1 MAVHCPLP
9 NQTSLPWA
17 LTQRI
22 LALALLV
29 LLTPLFALLFVIVK
43 TTTRG
48 SFLFKQ
54 ERPGLGGKPFQLLKI
69 RTMKVNSENTLSYG
83 FVVPRNCDDITPIG
97 KLLRDLK
104 IDELPQLWN
113 VVKGD
118 MELVGP
124 RPITFTLYEKLSHQ
138 IPGFE
143 SRNLL
148 KPGLTNLAQA
158 TINRNLEG
166 GEMIYDWNQR
176 FQCESHYLKHK
187 STAYDLIVIF
197 LTVMYLTLA
206 MFGKVWSR
214 SPKQT
219 DNRAMHAT

>member
-1 MAVHCPLP
+1 MV
-9 NQTSLPWA
+9 
-17 LTQRI
+17 QRA

-29 LLTPLFALLFVIVK
+29 LLTPMFAVLYIVVK
-43 TTTRG
+43 VTTRG

-54 ERPGLGGKPFQLLKI
+54 ERPGLDGKPFHVLKI
-69 RTMKVNSENTLSYG
+69 RTMKVNSEKTLSYG
-83 FVVPRNCDDITPIG
+83 LAVPRNCDDITRVG
-97 KLLRDLK
+97 KILRDLK

-124 RPITFTLYEKLSHQ
+124 RPITFTLYEKLSQQ

-166 GEMIYDWNQR
+166 SEIIYDWNQR
-176 FQCESHYLKHK
+176 FQ
-187 STAYDLIVIF
+187 
-197 LTVMYLTLA
+197 
-206 MFGKVWSR
+206 
-214 SPKQT
+214 
-219 DNRAMHAT
+219 